1 MLIWHSLRI
10 VFIAAYIET
19 LSVRHLNKI
28 KSIKSMANLDKDK
41 VIADFTKAYT
51 DANGKAPSIEAKSGW
66 YSVDGGKNVR
76 LAQIQEMTEALSGGV
91 AENVEAPASKAAKP
105 AAKQEAKPKKAAKK
119 KAKNSGFSVKDF
131 WAEKLKAEAPG
142 AILPR

>member
-1 MLIWHSLRI
+1 
-10 VFIAAYIET
+10 
-19 LSVRHLNKI
+19 
-28 KSIKSMANLDKDK
+28 MANLDKDK
-41 VIADFTKAYT
+41 VIAEFTKAYT
-51 DANGKAPSIEAKSGW
+51 EANGKAPSIEAKSGW

-76 LAQIQEMTEALSGGV
+76 LAQLQEMTDELSGG
-91 AENVEAPASKAAKP
+91 AKTAAKAP
-105 AAKQEAKPKKAAKK
+105 EAKPKAKKAAKTTSAKPAK